1 MSGSVVT
8 GNKLIFNTGLV
19 SFHGKERSRH
29 ARMHAS
35 VYKGKF
41 EAMVDTGLDWVEG
54 DELYFAPTN
63 H

>member
-1 MSGSVVT
+1 
-8 GNKLIFNTGLV
+8 
-19 SFHGKERSRH
+19 
-29 ARMHAS
+29 MHAS